1 MRIYNRKN
9 FAFGVFC
16 TLLGAFNLALD
27 LVTGEWSLY
36 GALLVLLLLF
46 FGVGAIGRSLSPRL
60 SREDK
65 LEERDERNRL
75 VQLRA
80 RGLSF
85 QMTQGIVFLL
95 MAGALVAGKLPGA
108 QSFIGIGVGMA
119 FALSIAMFTEL
130 FAYFHYE
137 KRL

>member
-75 VQLRA
+75 VQLKSRGAALRA
-80 RGLSF
+80 TRYGGFGL
-85 QMTQGIVFLL
+85 LL
-95 MAGALVAGKLPGA
+95 LLLVAGKLTGEGLLIA
-108 QSFIGIGVGMA
+108 IAVGLA
-119 FALSIAMFTEL
+119 FALSISLLAEL
-130 FAYFHYE
+130 IATFYYE
-137 KRL
+137 SKN

>member
-36 GALLVLLLLF
+36 GALLVLLLF
-46 FGVGAIGRSLSPRL
+46 FGVGAIGRSLFPRL

-85 QMTQGIVFLL
+85 QLTQGIVFLL
-95 MAGALVAGKLPGA
+95 MAGALVAGKLTGE
-108 QSFIGIGVGMA
+108 QSFIGVGVGMA